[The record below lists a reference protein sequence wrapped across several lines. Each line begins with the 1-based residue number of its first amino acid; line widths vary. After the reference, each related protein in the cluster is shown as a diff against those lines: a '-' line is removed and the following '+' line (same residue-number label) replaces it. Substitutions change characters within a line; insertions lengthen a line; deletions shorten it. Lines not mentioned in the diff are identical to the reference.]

1 MIFFFLNHE
10 DISRISDRQLIWFC
24 DLRLSHYTLQE
35 SPSLKTHSIWKLLK
49 VGQEKKK
56 NSNKNSIKNHN
67 GGGEMGAKIKEQGYQ
82 ELL

>member
-1 MIFFFLNHE
+1 MKALE
-10 DISRISDRQLIWFC
+10 SRSR
-24 DLRLSHYTLQE
+24 
-35 SPSLKTHSIWKLLK
+35 K
-49 VGQEKKK
+49 KKK